1 MSSVRV
7 CSNCGYRDYASTPG
21 APRQR
26 TIEQIEDDTVVKA
39 DDRVVCRVCYEQLQD
54 ACIEELDGHETR
66 EGVYSILSAWEG
78 QDHD

>member
-1 MSSVRV
+1 MS
-7 CSNCGYRDYASTPG
+7 SNCGHRDYASRAG

-26 TIEQIEDDTVVKA
+26 TIDQIEGGTVVQA

-54 ACIEELDGHETR
+54 AGIEELDGHETR